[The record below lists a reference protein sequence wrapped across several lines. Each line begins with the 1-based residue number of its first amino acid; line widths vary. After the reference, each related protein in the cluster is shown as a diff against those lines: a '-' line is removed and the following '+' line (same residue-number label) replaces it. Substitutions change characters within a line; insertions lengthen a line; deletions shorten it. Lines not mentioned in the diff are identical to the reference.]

1 MSRKEAED
9 SPSPSGSSASS
20 TIKWRVASGLLGV
33 GAVLCLAAGL
43 ALPHL
48 ARGMFSDKLAKLLP
62 ISADSPTYSSWVSS
76 ELRFQVWLWNITNS
90 WAVMQE
96 GAKPSLE
103 QVGPF
108 TFAETRTRDGV
119 KFYENATVS
128 YDDVRAYY
136 FLSEESVGSMHDF
149 VITNVNLPYL
159 TIALKMR
166 GKSVFYRNIMQNFFA
181 QHGGGILSNRTAHEL
196 LLGYEDPALKKMRGI
211 LRKLG
216 QKVPEKFG
224 LLVGKNNSA
233 KGTALVGT
241 GSASLADLSQVQRW
255 NGQSKLEVWPGD
267 FGNRLTGSS
276 DGSMFPPP
284 VSAGSSLK
292 VFTPDL
298 CRSADLSYSGDDR
311 VREIPVLRFQVAK
324 SSMMNASANP
334 DNAAFCTPRCL
345 DSGVLNLTLCLPG
358 NPPIVASAPHFH
370 GAPTYRAAVSLQP
383 AAPADGEPPFEFNT
397 RLEVEPN
404 TGLLLRAARRM
415 QINAALEQ
423 VAGFSDTD
431 RFSSPL
437 LMPYAWLNESG
448 GIGVEAAARFRGR
461 VLQPLRLSSLIS
473 WLLLAAGLALLIL
486 CCVVCSLEIR
496 LRVADRIRAARRQ
509 EQPLES
515 MNSSDLADLYSEES
529 KLKLRTGDDAGQL
542 DKVEKPKTGADIE
555 ERLLKDAPALPETD
569 IV

>member
-1 MSRKEAED
+1 
-9 SPSPSGSSASS
+9 
-20 TIKWRVASGLLGV
+20 
-33 GAVLCLAAGL
+33 
-43 ALPHL
+43 
-48 ARGMFSDKLAKLLP
+48 
-62 ISADSPTYSSWVSS
+62 
-76 ELRFQVWLWNITNS
+76 
-90 WAVMQE
+90 
-96 GAKPSLE
+96 
-103 QVGPF
+103 
-108 TFAETRTRDGV
+108 
-119 KFYENATVS
+119 
-128 YDDVRAYY
+128 
-136 FLSEESVGSMHDF
+136 
-149 VITNVNLPYL
+149 
-159 TIALKMR
+159 
-166 GKSVFYRNIMQNFFA
+166 
-181 QHGGGILSNRTAHEL
+181 
-196 LLGYEDPALKKMRGI
+196 
-211 LRKLG
+211 
-216 QKVPEKFG
+216 KVPEKFG

-473 WLLLAAGLALLIL
+473 WLLAGRGPGAAHP
-486 CCVVCSLEIR
+486 IR

-569 IV
+569 I